1 MTRLQALA
9 RRLWDGSTIQAR
21 RLFEAVTAWIRKGR
35 RDDLSGL
42 SAVLGCILRVL
53 LVLVGLWLL
62 WRIVRAMPALLWLIV
77 PVWCWG
83 AVRAV
88 PPADNV
94 ESVPAAGAE
103 ASARD
108 DVLALLFDILG
119 DRPAVHLSEVL
130 QHLQKQGRGEGWTVT
145 DLRARLEALD
155 IPVAAKV
162 KAGGKSSPTR
172 GVRKSALLA
181 LSPEAVPEA
190 STAPSTAA

>member
-1 MTRLQALA
+1 MTRLQSLARRVWDGSTVLA
-9 RRLWDGSTIQAR
+9 RRLA
-21 RLFEAVTAWIRKGR
+21 EAVSAWIRKGR
-35 RDDLSGL
+35 RDDLSGVA
-42 SAVLGCILRVL
+42 AVLGCIFRVL

-62 WRIVRAMPALLWLIV
+62 WRLVRAMPALLWLIV
-77 PVWCWG
+77 PVWCWR

-94 ESVPAAGAE
+94 ESVPDEGAE

-108 DVLALLFDILG
+108 DVLVFLFDILG
-119 DRPAVHLSEVL
+119 DRSAVHLSEVL

-181 LSPEAVPEA
+181 LSPSPAPEA